1 MYTRSLSQRQLI
13 LPSISVYLKVR
24 KYRSVKEDINLI
36 FQVARGRV
44 QIYTRS
50 VSMTVNTGYTNVIVA
65 LDIKN
70 QPANSAV
77 IEAESPFF
85 LACQPFIAQ
94 ICYHLISVERV
105 NALKHGRKT
114 TSIPAEAHFD

>member
-1 MYTRSLSQRQLI
+1 M
-13 LPSISVYLKVR
+13 
-24 KYRSVKEDINLI
+24 I

-65 LDIKN
+65 LDIEN

-77 IEAESPFF
+77 IEAEGPFF
-85 LACQPFIAQ
+85 LARQPFIAQ
-94 ICYHLISVERV
+94 IRYHLISVERV
-105 NALKHGRKT
+105 NALKHGGKT
-114 TSIPAEAHFD
+114 TSIPAETHFD